1 MIEPRV
7 TPPVAAPRAHEAAA
21 PAAAPRAQEAATQ
34 PAATCAHYPLLVV
47 GAGHAGCE
55 AACIAA
61 KMGVKVG
68 LVTMSLDSVA
78 HMPCNPAIGGL
89 AKGQLVREIDALGG
103 IMGRMADRAG
113 IQFKMLNRGRGPAV
127 WSPRAQEDKARYRE
141 IVREYLARTDG
152 LTLVEGQVVGFQVER
167 GRVRG
172 VSLADGRFIGADAVI
187 VTPGTFMNGLMHVG
201 DATYVGGRV
210 GEGVARGISD
220 CLTELGFRLVRLKT
234 GTPPRVHRDSIDFTR
249 MLPQRG
255 DDPPR
260 PFSHFTDTLEVDQVL
275 CHLTFTTAATHDL
288 IRENLHRSPL
298 YTGKIRGIG
307 PRYCPSI
314 EDKVVRFSEKPA
326 HQIFLEPEGRETHE
340 YYINGL
346 STSLPE
352 EVQREVL
359 KTIPGLEQAEMIRPG
374 YAVEYDF
381 IPPTQIRMS
390 LETRSVAGLYL
401 AGQINGTSGY
411 EEAAAQGL
419 VAGIN
424 AALALTGREPLIL
437 GREEAYV
444 GVLIDDL
451 VTKGTEE
458 PYRMFTSSA
467 EYRLLLRQDNAAER
481 LAGRARE
488 VGSLNA
494 QELRRLEGVS
504 ARRWAAV
511 ERMRSTRVES
521 RPRPVAPTPAASAPA
536 TGVPAGVTPPPV
548 GGTSGSAPDSG
559 APGAT
564 LNGGASRPAPDSG
577 SRMRATIPLAH
588 AVRDGD
594 VRLADL
600 LGRDDLA
607 EFGEEAIESAA
618 IEIRYEGYI
627 ERQMREVERASR
639 GERLEIPESL
649 YTEPLRE
656 LSSEGREKILRL
668 KPRTLAQASRIP
680 GVSPADV
687 SVLVVYAERERRRR
701 GHAPAPA

>member
-1 MIEPRV
+1 MIE
-7 TPPVAAPRAHEAAA
+7 
-21 PAAAPRAQEAATQ
+21 PRAQEAAPSSPQ
-34 PAATCAHYPLLVV
+34 EAATPRAQEDASRAHYPLLVV

-61 KMGVKVG
+61 KMGVEVG
-68 LVTMSLDSVA
+68 LVTMSFDSVA

-113 IQFKMLNRGRGPAV
+113 IRFKMLNRGRGPAV
-127 WSPRAQEDKARYRE
+127 WSPRAQEDKARYRA
-141 IVREYLARTDG
+141 IVREHLAG
-152 LTLVEGQVVGFQVER
+152 AAGVALVEGQVVDFQVER

-187 VTPGTFMNGLMHVG
+187 VTPGTFLNGLMHVG

-210 GEGVARGISD
+210 GEGAARGISD
-220 CLTELGFRLVRLKT
+220 CLAELGFRLVRLKT
-234 GTPPRVHRDSIDFTR
+234 GTPPRVRRDSIDFSR

-255 DDPPR
+255 DEPPR
-260 PFSHFTDTLEVDQVL
+260 PFSHFTDALEVDQVL
-275 CHLTFTTAATHDL
+275 CHLTLTTAATHDL

-340 YYINGL
+340 FYVNGL

-381 IPPTQIRMS
+381 VPPTQIRES
-390 LETRSVAGLYL
+390 LETRSVAGLYF
-401 AGQINGTSGY
+401 AGQLNGTSGY

-437 GREEAYV
+437 GREEAYI

-481 LAGRARE
+481 LARRARE
-488 VGSLNA
+488 VGTLSA
-494 QELRRLEGVS
+494 EELRRLEGVS
-504 ARRWAAV
+504 TRRWAAV
-511 ERMRSTRVES
+511 ERMRSTRVE
-521 RPRPVAPTPAASAPA
+521 APAHRGTSTPIGAPAHCGASAP
-536 TGVPAGVTPPPV
+536 TGVAPRSA
-548 GGTSGSAPDSG
+548 SGSTSSSA
-559 APGAT
+559 
-564 LNGGASRPAPDSG
+564 LGGVSRVG
-577 SRMRATIPLAH
+577 ATIPLAH

-594 VRLADL
+594 ISLADL
-600 LGRDDLA
+600 IRRDDLA

-639 GERLEIPESL
+639 NERLEIPESL

-656 LSSEGREKILRL
+656 LSSEGREKIIRL

-680 GVSPADV
+680 GVSPADI

>member
-1 MIEPRV
+1 MIEPRAQV
-7 TPPVAAPRAHEAAA
+7 APPSALAVPPSPQEAAA
-21 PAAAPRAQEAATQ
+21 PR
-34 PAATCAHYPLLVV
+34 AHYPLLVV

-61 KMGVKVG
+61 KMGVEVG
-68 LVTMSLDSVA
+68 LVTMSFDSVA

-127 WSPRAQEDKARYRE
+127 WSPRAQEDKARYRA
-141 IVREYLARTDG
+141 IVREQLERAEG
-152 LTLVEGQVVGFQVER
+152 VTLVEGQVLGFQVER

-187 VTPGTFMNGLMHVG
+187 VTPGTFLNGLMHVG
-201 DATYVGGRV
+201 DATYAGGRV
-210 GEGVARGISD
+210 GEGAARGISD
-220 CLTELGFRLVRLKT
+220 CLADLGFRLVRLKT
-234 GTPPRVHRDSIDFTR
+234 GTPPRVHRDSIDFSR

-255 DDPPR
+255 DEPPR
-260 PFSHFTDTLEVDQVL
+260 PFSHFTDALEVDQVL
-275 CHLTFTTAATHDL
+275 CHLTLTTAATHDL
-288 IRENLHRSPL
+288 VRENLHRSPL
-298 YTGKIRGIG
+298 YTGKIRGVG

-340 YYINGL
+340 YYVNGL

-359 KTIPGLEQAEMIRPG
+359 KTIPGLAQAEMIRPG

-381 IPPTQIRMS
+381 IPPTQIRDS

-437 GREEAYV
+437 GRQEAYV

-488 VGSLNA
+488 VGTLSA
-494 QELRRLEGVS
+494 EELRRLEGGS
-504 ARRWAAV
+504 TRRRAAV
-511 ERMRSTRVES
+511 DRMRSTRVVS
-521 RPRPVAPTPAASAPA
+521 PPPRGASPS
-536 TGVPAGVTPPPV
+536 AGV
-548 GGTSGSAPDSG
+548 
-559 APGAT
+559 GAT
-564 LNGGASRPAPDSG
+564 TR
-577 SRMRATIPLAH
+577 PLAH

-594 VRLADL
+594 VSLADL
-600 LGRDDLA
+600 LGRDDFA

-639 GERLEIPESL
+639 SERLEIPESL
-649 YTEPLRE
+649 YAEPLRE

-687 SVLVVYAERERRRR
+687 SVLVVYAERERRSSR
-701 GHAPAPA
+701 

>member
-1 MIEPRV
+1 MIG
-7 TPPVAAPRAHEAAA
+7 PPVTAIPRAGNSGVDSVRE
-21 PAAAPRAQEAATQ
+21 
-34 PAATCAHYPLLVV
+34 HYPLLVV

-55 AACIAA
+55 AACVAA
-61 KMGVKVG
+61 KMGVEVG

-127 WSPRAQEDKARYRE
+127 WSPRAQQDKARYRA
-141 IVREYLARTDG
+141 IVREHLTRADG
-152 LTLVEGQVVGFQVER
+152 VTLVEGQVVELVVRE

-172 VSLADGRFIGADAVI
+172 VTLAGGRTIGADAVI

-201 DATYVGGRV
+201 DTTYVGGRV
-210 GEGVARGISD
+210 GEGAARGISD
-220 CLTELGFRLVRLKT
+220 CLAELGFRLVRLKT
-234 GTPPRVHRDSIDFTR
+234 GTPPRVHRDSIDFAR
-249 MLPQRG
+249 MMPHCG
-255 DDPPR
+255 DEPPR
-260 PFSHFTDTLEVDQVL
+260 PFSHFTDSLELDQVL
-275 CHLTFTTAATHDL
+275 CHLTLTTGATHDL

-314 EDKVVRFSEKPA
+314 EDKVVRFAEKPA

-359 KTIPGLEQAEMIRPG
+359 RTIPGLEHAEMLRPG

-381 IPPTQIRMS
+381 VPPTQIRET
-390 LETRSVAGLYL
+390 LETRAIAGLYL

-424 AALALTGREPLIL
+424 AASALTGREPMIL
-437 GREEAYV
+437 GRDEAYI

-481 LAGRARE
+481 LVGRARE
-488 VGSLNA
+488 AGTLNA
-494 QELRRLEGVS
+494 EELRRLDDVS
-504 ARRWAAV
+504 VRRRAAV
-511 ERMRSTRVES
+511 
-521 RPRPVAPTPAASAPA
+521 
-536 TGVPAGVTPPPV
+536 
-548 GGTSGSAPDSG
+548 D
-559 APGAT
+559 
-564 LNGGASRPAPDSG
+564 
-577 SRMRATIPLAH
+577 RMRATRIDSVPLAH

-594 VRLADL
+594 VSMADL
-600 LGRDDLA
+600 VERGDLA
-607 EFGEEAIESAA
+607 ELGAEAIESAA

-627 ERQMREVERASR
+627 ERQKREVERAR
-639 GERLEIPESL
+639 RNERVAIPESL
-649 YTEPLRE
+649 YSEPLRE
-656 LSSEGREKILRL
+656 LSSEGREKIFRL

-687 SVLVVYAERERRRR
+687 SVLVVYAERERRR
-701 GHAPAPA
+701 GNTPATA